1 MLDEQQFKMK
11 ADAALER
18 LFNDVAEA
26 SDNHDFECDFDGAV
40 KVEFEEP
47 PAKFVV
53 SPNAPVRQIWVSA
66 HSKSFKLDW
75 DASREEFVLADS
87 GQSLHELMA
96 DAISKQI
103 GENVTLG

>member
-18 LFNDVAEA
+18 LFNDLAEA
-26 SDNHDFECDFDGAV
+26 SDEHDFEVDFDGAI
-40 KVEFEEP
+40 KIEFDDP

-66 HSKSFKLDW
+66 LTKSFKLDW
-75 DASREEFVLADS
+75 DPARDEFVLPDS
-87 GQSLHELMA
+87 GHSLHEVLA
-96 DAISKQI
+96 DAVSKQI
-103 GENVTLG
+103 GADVTLG

>member
-1 MLDEQQFKMK
+1 MLDEQQFKLK

-18 LFNDVAEA
+18 LFNDLAQA
-26 SDNHDFECDFDGAV
+26 SDDHDFECDFDGAV
-40 KVEFEEP
+40 KVEFEDP

-75 DASREEFVLADS
+75 DAGRGEFVLTDS
-87 GQSLHELMA
+87 GQTLHELMA

-103 GENVTLG
+103 GETVTLG